1 MDVHFC
7 FFWHLWNVL
16 SVFTELELNKYA
28 PPRPPQSL
36 ITVSSSESN
45 RPTRCFQGASTPV
58 RACTARRWP
67 RPTTPETAAH
77 SRPPPPGLG
86 TARCPKAIPASS
98 PSASPSPRQTTWPNS
113 TSPSHFWIKQKS
125 TKGEAVKLSSVSFV
139 IFQWEKL
146 WQCVFFSRAQVVGL
160 IKVPDGTGCEGEWSA
175 SAEVQIPQFL
185 RSQPKG
191 KCHKFP
197 GTVQE
202 NMLIFP
208 ENGRRGFQW
217 DLKWPVGDNGRNIGW
232 MTGFL

>member
-1 MDVHFC
+1 M
-7 FFWHLWNVL
+7 HLRC
-16 SVFTELELNKYA
+16 
-28 PPRPPQSL
+28 PPNPSL
-36 ITVSSSESN
+36 LFPSSESN

-139 IFQWEKL
+139 IFQWWKL
-146 WQCVFFSRAQVVGL
+146 WQCFFFSVHRWLDSSRSLMEQDVKENEVL
-160 IKVPDGTGCEGEWSA
+160 LLRFKYHSFFDLNPKVSVTN
-175 SAEVQIPQFL
+175 
-185 RSQPKG
+185 
-191 KCHKFP
+191 FP
-197 GTVQE
+197 A
-202 NMLIFP
+202 LFRKIC
-208 ENGRRGFQW
+208 
-217 DLKWPVGDNGRNIGW
+217 
-232 MTGFL
+232 

>member
-1 MDVHFC
+1 MDVHFY
-7 FFWHLWNVL
+7 FFWFLYNFL
-16 SVFTELELNKYA
+16 SVFTGLEFNKYA
-28 PPRPPQSL
+28 PPLHPPAPSL
-36 ITVSSSESN
+36 LFPSSESN
-45 RPTRCFQGASTPV
+45 RPTRCLQGASTPV

-125 TKGEAVKLSSVSFV
+125 TKGEAVKLSSVSCYFSV
-139 IFQWEKL
+139 IEAL
-146 WQCVFFSRAQVVGL
+146 TMFFFFCAQVVGL
-160 IKVPDGTGCEGEWSA
+160 IKVPDGTGREGEWSA

-185 RSQPKG
+185 RPQPKG

-202 NMLIFP
+202 NLLIFP

-217 DLKWPVGDNGRNIGW
+217 DSKPPVGDKGRNAGW
-232 MTGFL
+232 ITGFL